1 MMALVEE
8 HHNVQKLASGKD
20 EEFVELVQAI
30 ALTYGSR
37 DKFIFG
43 LCTHPD
49 LVNSL
54 TVHSA
59 STLPALVAVN
69 TTDMSFALLAG
80 TILPQDILDLLARIE
95 RGEQEFEGGNTGWIR
110 FKRSLF
116 DSIVA
121 LVNMY
126 HANPILTLLM
136 FGLPLSFFALIVYST
151 CFSDMLDAPD
161 DADLEEPLADPHE
174 KRD

>member
-1 MMALVEE
+1 MALVEE
-8 HHNVQKLASGKD
+8 HHSVGKLASGKD
-20 EEFVELVQAI
+20 EEFVNLVEAI
-30 ALTYGSR
+30 AFTYDAR

-43 LCTHPD
+43 WCSHPD

-59 STLPALVAVN
+59 GTKPAFVAVN
-69 TTDMSFALLAG
+69 TTDMSYALLTG
-80 TILPQDILDLLARIE
+80 TILPQDILELLTRI
-95 RGEQEFEGGNTGWIR
+95 RNGEQEFQGGNTWWVR
-110 FKRSLF
+110 FKRALF
-116 DSIVA
+116 DAIVS

-151 CFSDMLDAPD
+151 CFADMLDAPEED
-161 DADLEEPLADPHE
+161 DEDELLIDPHE